1 MPLQSV
7 TPKMEIK
14 PLRMTINAAL
24 GATDDALAPLDEHFS
39 RVADALRTASRQRNT
54 GAHGGGE
61 AFDTTALLALVGD
74 FLALMSRLD
83 LDYGPDGVLP
93 IDDVPEAVDETLRA
107 LAEMESWLIRFD
119 LTDQLASVQT
129 LEIGI
134 GYWAMRHGLPI
145 FRVEPIVNALA
156 AQANAAGSKQET
168 AAVYAMMQG
177 FIGHFSPNH
186 RADLERS
193 NPQRPWRLLNLN
205 FAITAIRTGDPVLMQ
220 YAFDTLNANLPDERA
235 GFYEEAHALAS
246 QPGFPL
252 ATRGLI
258 EAEIARWTRVH

>member
-1 MPLQSV
+1 
-7 TPKMEIK
+7 MEIK

-24 GATDDALAPLDEHFS
+24 GASDDALASLDEHFR
-39 RVADALRTASRQRNT
+39 RVADALRTASLQRNPD
-54 GAHGGGE
+54 AQSGGG
-61 AFDTTALLALVGD
+61 ALDTTALLALVGD

-83 LDYGPDGVLP
+83 QDYGPDGDLP

-107 LAEMESWLIRFD
+107 LAEVESWLIRLD
-119 LTDQLASVQT
+119 LTEQLASVQT

-145 FRVEPIVNALA
+145 FTLEPIVNALA
-156 AQANAAGSKQET
+156 AQSNAAGSKQET
-168 AAVYAMMQG
+168 AAIYAMMQG
-177 FIGHFSPNH
+177 FVSHFSPNH

-205 FAITAIRTGDPVLMQ
+205 FAITAIRTGDSTMMQ
-220 YAFDTLNANLPDERA
+220 YAFDTLNTNLPDERA
-235 GFYEEAHALAS
+235 GFYAEAHALAS

-258 EAEIARWTRVH
+258 EAEITRWTRVH

>member
-14 PLRMTINAAL
+14 PIRIAFNAGL
-24 GATDDALAPLDEHFS
+24 GAGDDALASLHGHFS
-39 RVADALRTASRQRNT
+39 RVADALGNASRQRTAVAQSDGKSADN
-54 GAHGGGE
+54 
-61 AFDTTALLALVGD
+61 TALLVLVGD

-83 LDYGPDGVLP
+83 QDYKPDGDLP
-93 IDDVPEAVDETLRA
+93 IDDVAEAVDETLRA
-107 LAEMESWLIRFD
+107 LAEVESWLIRFD
-119 LTDQLASVQT
+119 LTEQLASVQT

-145 FRVEPIVNALA
+145 FTLEPIVNALA
-156 AQANAAGSKQET
+156 AQSNAAGSKQET

-177 FIGHFSPNH
+177 FVSHFSPNH

-205 FAITAIRTGDPVLMQ
+205 FAITAIRTGDPTMMQ
-220 YAFDTLNANLPDERA
+220 YAFDTLNVNLPDERA
-235 GFYEEAHALAS
+235 GFYAEAHTLAS

-258 EAEIARWTRVH
+258 EAEITRWTRVH